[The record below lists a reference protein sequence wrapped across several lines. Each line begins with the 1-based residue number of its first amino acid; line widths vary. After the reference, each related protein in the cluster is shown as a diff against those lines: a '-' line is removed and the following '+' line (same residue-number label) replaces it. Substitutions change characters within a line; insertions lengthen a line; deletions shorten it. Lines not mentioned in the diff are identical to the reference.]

1 MERVLV
7 TGSQGQLGLSVEEIS
22 SHYQDQCCFFYT
34 DVEELDITQFDDV
47 FHYCHDHNITVIINA
62 AAYTAVDLAE
72 DFPEKCYAINR
83 DGVKNLA
90 TAAEKLGIFMVHIS
104 TDYVFDGNSEIPYI
118 ESDHPNPISVYGKS
132 KLEGELI
139 MKRVLNRGVIIRTSW
154 LYSIYG
160 KNFLKTMI
168 ELSGKQKEIQVV
180 ADQYGTPTCGADLA
194 KVIMEIVIK
203 KDPIKGVEIFHY
215 SNSGSCSW
223 FDFAIFII
231 SKTGADCQVRPISST
246 EYKTKAKRPK
256 HSEFN
261 KSKVKNFIGIEIP
274 KWELSA
280 ENTIKRLI

>member
-7 TGSQGQLGLSVEEIS
+7 TGSQGQLGQSIAEIS
-22 SHYQDQCCFFYT
+22 KRYEKQFCFFFT
-34 DVEELDITQFDDV
+34 DIEELDITVFDDV
-47 FHYCHDHNITVIINA
+47 LHYCQKNKITIIINA

-72 DFPEKCYAINR
+72 DFPEKCYTINR

-90 TAAEKLGIFMVHIS
+90 TVSELLGIFMVHIS
-104 TDYVFDGNSEIPYI
+104 TDYVFDGDSEIPYV
-118 ESDHPNPISVYGKS
+118 EEDQPNPISVYGKS
-132 KLEGELI
+132 KLEGENAIKLDL
-139 MKRVLNRGVIIRTSW
+139 KRGVIIRTSW

-168 ELSGKQKEIQVV
+168 ELSRKQKEIQVV
-180 ADQYGTPTCGADLA
+180 ADQYGSPTCGTDLA
-194 KVIMEIVIK
+194 IAIMEIINK
-203 KDPIKGVEIFHY
+203 RELIKGIEIFHY
-215 SNSGSCSW
+215 SNAGSCSW
-223 FDFAIFII
+223 FDFASFII
-231 SKTGADCQVRPISST
+231 SKTGEDCQVRPISST